1 MRETIWRR
9 SSGGVARDN
18 RSSRDFRKFSNT
30 KLVAGDAKRVRIVA
44 LVGPTQQIP
53 DVPDH
58 CSSCRVGVTATTEV
72 IRDALRVRVNA
83 AYTDALRK
91 VALIPLVIPPL
102 DAADAPAVL
111 DGLAG
116 LVVTGGEDV
125 SPTRYGQIAHPSVE
139 AHEGRDESE
148 IALVLEARQRR
159 MPTLAICRGIQ
170 VVNVALGGTLIQ
182 DIPSQRTTA
191 IDHDPRGR
199 RDERVHMVRLE
210 GSSRLARALGADCL
224 TTNSFHHQ
232 AVDSVAPGLRISA
245 RAEDGIIEG
254 AESADPAWWMLAVQW
269 HPEEL
274 IETRESWD
282 RNLFAAFAQAV
293 GGERQ

>member
-1 MRETIWRR
+1 M
-9 SSGGVARDN
+9 
-18 RSSRDFRKFSNT
+18 
-30 KLVAGDAKRVRIVA
+30 
-44 LVGPTQQIP
+44 
-53 DVPDH
+53 
-58 CSSCRVGVTATTEV
+58 
-72 IRDALRVRVNA
+72 RVNA
-83 AYTDALRK
+83 AYTEALRK
-91 VALIPLVIPPL
+91 VGLIPLVIPPL
-102 DAADAPAVL
+102 PAADAPAVL

-125 SPTRYGQIAHPSVE
+125 SPARYGQIAHPTVE

-148 IALVLEARQRR
+148 IALVLEARQRG

-182 DIPSQRTTA
+182 DIPAQRPTA
-191 IDHDPRGR
+191 MDHDPKGR
-199 RDERVHMVRLE
+199 RDERVHMVRIE
-210 GSSRLARALGADCL
+210 ASSRLARALGTDCL

-232 AVDSVAPGLRISA
+232 AVDSVAPGIRISA

-274 IETRESWD
+274 TETREPWD
-282 RNLFAAFAQAV
+282 RDLFAAFTEAVRGAFV
-293 GGERQ
+293 GGRGHAR